1 MLATTAVADRS
12 GLVSADDTH
21 AGLSGRIDQDL
32 VERSQDH
39 DPRALAD
46 LLALSQPLV
55 QRTVRR
61 TCAGCPAQE
70 DVVQTVLTD
79 VVAGIDTLR
88 SPHAFVAWLLGI
100 TRNVCRKEI
109 TGRTR
114 ARHRLQP
121 LDSVE
126 GRVPSRFVGPE
137 EAAVRTELQ
146 AAVTEAFDA
155 LPAKQRSA
163 LLMRLI
169 DGRSYE
175 EIGAEFDV
183 SPELA
188 RVWAFRARHRLQR
201 DLRDTVP
208 MPPHPRA
215 AAATA

>member
-1 MLATTAVADRS
+1 VTKPAVADRT
-12 GLVSADDTH
+12 GQVSAGSTS
-21 AGLSGRIDQDL
+21 GQSGRIDDDL
-32 VERSQDH
+32 VERCQDH

-46 LLALSQPLV
+46 LLILSRPLV

-61 TCAGCPAQE
+61 TCPDCPTQE
-70 DVVQTVLTD
+70 DIVQTVLTD

-88 SPHAFVAWLLGI
+88 SPRAFVAWVLGI

-109 TGRTR
+109 SGRSR

-126 GRVPSRFVGPE
+126 GRVPSRYVGPE
-137 EAAVRTELQ
+137 EAAVRVELHG
-146 AAVTEAFDA
+146 AVAEAFDS
-155 LPAKQRSA
+155 LPARQRSA
-163 LLMRLI
+163 LLMRLV

-175 EIGAEFDV
+175 EIGDQFGV

-208 MPPHPRA
+208 APSHPRA
-215 AAATA
+215 AVATA